1 MGGRPETEGEFFVL
15 QPSDSPP
22 PRVDRPPPALSIARL
37 ALTVA
42 VTTVLLVAVAW
53 MVGFIVKVQL
63 DRYFT
68 SGG

>member
-1 MGGRPETEGEFFVL
+1 MGGRAETEGEFFVL
-15 QPSDSPP
+15 QPSGAPH
-22 PRVDRPPPALSIARL
+22 PRIDRPPPALSIARL
-37 ALTVA
+37 ALAVA

-53 MVGFIVKVQL
+53 VVGFVVKVQL